1 MNQENN
7 MVFAWK
13 LDPPGRQ
20 DAQEED
26 VGEEGHVGEHQDG
39 VEAGLRD
46 EISIVFK
53 NNNIFLEPTNFDLA
67 IPTQIIGKWKILPNK
82 GWWWPWQ
89 RKEQWRKKTLEKRLG
104 GTSW

>member
-1 MNQENN
+1 MNHENN

-13 LDPPGRQ
+13 VDPPGGQ

-53 NNNIFLEPTNFDLA
+53 NNNIFRKQP
-67 IPTQIIGKWKILPNK
+67 IPTQIIGKWEDIT
-82 GWWWPWQ
+82 
-89 RKEQWRKKTLEKRLG
+89 R
-104 GTSW
+104 

>member
-1 MNQENN
+1 MNQEKN

-46 EISIVFK
+46 EISIVSK
-53 NNNIFLEPTNFDLA
+53 NNDIFRNQP
-67 IPTQIIGKWKILPNK
+67 IL
-82 GWWWPWQ
+82 
-89 RKEQWRKKTLEKRLG
+89 TLQFPPRL
-104 GTSW
+104 

>member
-7 MVFAWK
+7 IVFASK
-13 LDPPGRQ
+13 VDPPGRQ

-46 EISIVFK
+46 ETSIVFQK
-53 NNNIFLEPTNFDLA
+53 
-67 IPTQIIGKWKILPNK
+67 Q
-82 GWWWPWQ
+82 
-89 RKEQWRKKTLEKRLG
+89 
-104 GTSW
+104 